1 MGRQLSLPRLRGR
14 DGEGAWEIGKTAVTD
29 LSRKP
34 VWRVKPKMRVRART
48 LRRELTKAER
58 IVWYGIR
65 AHRLYGAN
73 FRRQTPI
80 GPYIV
85 DFVSHARKL
94 VIEIDG
100 AQHYETNQMKHD
112 ERRNAFLAAKG
123 YRVLRF
129 NNNDVI
135 ANRYG
140 VLTLIAE
147 VLESAPPPPPP
158 PPGGGGGSER
168 GGAGE
173 PPVGGG
179 GAPGHIHPPLAIQ
192 DPGHQQV
199 S

>member
-14 DGEGAWEIGKTAVTD
+14 DGEEAREIGKTAVTD

-34 VWRVKPKMRVRART
+34 VWRVKPKMRARART
-48 LRRELTKAER
+48 LRRELTKTER

-94 VIEIDG
+94 VIEIDE

-158 PPGGGGGSER
+158 PGGGGEAGKW
-168 GGAGE
+168 GGAGDTAW
-173 PPVGGG
+173 
-179 GAPGHIHPPLAIQ
+179 GAGARPGK
-192 DPGHQQV
+192 
-199 S
+199 

>member
-1 MGRQLSLPRLRGR
+1 M
-14 DGEGAWEIGKTAVTD
+14 
-29 LSRKP
+29 
-34 VWRVKPKMRVRART
+34 RARARS

-58 IVWYGIR
+58 IIWYGIR
-65 AHRLYGAN
+65 AHRLYGAS

-85 DFVSHARKL
+85 DFVSHSRKL

-100 AQHYETNQMKHD
+100 AQHYELEQMTRD
-112 ERRNAFLAAKG
+112 ERRHGFLTSRG

-135 ANRYG
+135 SNSEG

-147 VLESAPPPPPP
+147 ILESAPSLPSPAS
-158 PPGGGGGSER
+158 GGGSRSKWRVARYTAWSAE
-168 GGAGE
+168 E
-173 PPVGGG
+173 W
-179 GAPGHIHPPLAIQ
+179 
-192 DPGHQQV
+192 

>member
-1 MGRQLSLPRLRGR
+1 MAWAGNSSLPRLRGR
-14 DGEGAWEIGKTAVTD
+14 DGEGAREIGKTAVTD

-34 VWRVKPKMRVRART
+34 VWRVKPKMRARART

-135 ANRYG
+135 ADRYG

-147 VLESAPPPPPP
+147 VLESAPSLPSPA
-158 PPGGGGGSER
+158 GGGGNPSKWRVARYTAWTAESR
-168 GGAGE
+168 R
-173 PPVGGG
+173 
-179 GAPGHIHPPLAIQ
+179 
-192 DPGHQQV
+192 
-199 S
+199 

>member
-1 MGRQLSLPRLRGR
+1 
-14 DGEGAWEIGKTAVTD
+14 
-29 LSRKP
+29 
-34 VWRVKPKMRVRART
+34 MRTRARA

-65 AHRLYGAN
+65 AHRLHGAS

-85 DFVSHARKL
+85 DFVSHSRKL

-100 AQHYETNQMKHD
+100 SQHYETNQIKRD
-112 ERRNAFLAAKG
+112 ERRVAFLAAKG

-135 ANRYG
+135 SNRYG

-147 VLESAPPPPPP
+147 VLEQAPPSLPSPA
-158 PPGGGGGSER
+158 GGGGNPSKWRVARYTAWSGEER
-168 GGAGE
+168 
-173 PPVGGG
+173 P
-179 GAPGHIHPPLAIQ
+179 
-192 DPGHQQV
+192 
-199 S
+199 